1 MTPEHRK
8 IWDVLRRSVKPNEIP
23 DGSSA
28 EVDAPAQASSQDL
41 IGCLNFSPCFA
52 APNSLVATYL
62 RSSKISAIILKNRG
76 DEGLSLEEP
85 NNTFGGAKQRT
96 LSTDTSISPSS
107 QSSSQGQTTD
117 VSSSPTSISSSHQR
131 LNATA
136 PQPST
141 SFSTTASTSQI
152 ASGDGRTRC
161 RKREATPHPKEADK
175 RSRN

>member
-28 EVDAPAQASSQDL
+28 EVDAPARASSQDL

-52 APNSLVATYL
+52 APNSLVATSSVPSPSTSSSSVNPSGTSDRQKSLLSY
-62 RSSKISAIILKNRG
+62 SKIEAMKDCLWRSQ
-76 DEGLSLEEP
+76 S
-85 NNTFGGAKQRT
+85 RT

-117 VSSSPTSISSSHQR
+117 
-131 LNATA
+131 ATA

-141 SFSTTASTSQI
+141 SSSTTASTSQI
-152 ASGDGRTRC
+152 ASGDGRRRC